1 MPEPHPGGGGAGPRG
16 DGPHPPARLHA
27 LTSRVPCRLPP
38 SGPWSPGPP
47 CLCLPEATRPGGGT
61 SWGPTPRGADPWAFG
76 PASSRRRPDSSAPSW
91 VQGSPGPCVWGAG
104 LPKYGTSSGREKQQW
119 RHRGGDTG
127 GRGGA
132 ETLEGGFST
141 AATCSKEG
149 HSSRQPNQHPSPRL
163 PPPPAP
169 AQPPPWGSR
178 TRPHPCPTSA
188 CVLRMWYLTPLSEL
202 NSLGHS
208 RQQYFPTR
216 WSPCRHRAVPRTQ
229 VGHHPWPVEVKRGPA
244 AARSSHHPAPRLCG
258 YRVRGNCSLSG
269 WMPTSWASGT
279 QPLPQGRGGQGREGR
294 PLLRAPAPSPGGC
307 APRVAAET
315 RRTWRQD
322 CPGLTDRGWVGHQPR
337 RSKGTDP
344 MCGNP
349 WGAAGGS
356 REQQAHALPQ
366 GRTWD

>member
-1 MPEPHPGGGGAGPRG
+1 MLEPHPGGGGAGPRG

-163 PPPPAP
+163 P
-169 AQPPPWGSR
+169 G
-178 TRPHPCPTSA
+178 
-188 CVLRMWYLTPLSEL
+188 
-202 NSLGHS
+202 
-208 RQQYFPTR
+208 
-216 WSPCRHRAVPRTQ
+216 PR
-229 VGHHPWPVEVKRGPA
+229 
-244 AARSSHHPAPRLCG
+244 
-258 YRVRGNCSLSG
+258 
-269 WMPTSWASGT
+269 
-279 QPLPQGRGGQGREGR
+279 
-294 PLLRAPAPSPGGC
+294 PAPSMGLSHQ
-307 APRVAAET
+307 APSLPHLCVRLEDVVLDATLRAELLGTQQAAVLPH
-315 RRTWRQD
+315 QVV
-322 CPGLTDRGWVGHQPR
+322 PLQAQGSPTDTSWPP
-337 RSKGTDP
+337 SL
-344 MCGNP
+344 
-349 WGAAGGS
+349 AGG
-356 REQQAHALPQ
+356 
-366 GRTWD
+366 G